1 MSDKSVVIIGAGM
14 AGLSAAYDLKRAGW
28 HVTVLEARSRVGGRV
43 YSLRDFS
50 NGLVAEGGGEYID
63 EHHTRMIALAKQ
75 FNLSLGK
82 VGSWQGQNGDWG
94 AYENKAGRLTDES
107 LWGINLETEFEKMW
121 SALAELGKQV
131 ADPSNPVDGLNAR
144 ELDAKNSL
152 EWINTQDAHPLARK
166 MFVNHIRSEFTC
178 EPENFS
184 LLDLARNAALYYS
197 DPSSWP
203 AAYRIIGGNDLLPRA
218 IASQI
223 PDLHLNAV
231 VTSINIQPEQVT
243 VTYKHV
249 DSFHTI
255 RASHAILAVPLTV
268 ARMIDFNSSLP
279 AAHQKLVNE
288 ISYGA
293 VTKVMI
299 EYRKRF
305 WLEKGWNG
313 RLSTDLPIV
322 YTWDATNHLEGHHGI
337 LTAYTGGMPGAE
349 LSRLS
354 DEERTKIAVSVIEKL
369 FPGSSEL
376 IVHTATIAWVNEPFT
391 RCSYM
396 AYAPNEVTTHWKAL
410 FTPAGRL
417 QFAGEHA
424 TVIQGF
430 MEGAVESGQRAA
442 KNIIMSAQE

>member
-1 MSDKSVVIIGAGM
+1 MSDKSVIIIGAGM
-14 AGLSAAYDLKRAGW
+14 AGLSAAYDLQRAGW
-28 HVTVLEARSRVGGRV
+28 QVTVLEARGRVGGRV

-94 AYENKAGRLTDES
+94 AYENKAGRLNDES

-131 ADPSNPVDGLNAR
+131 VDSSNPVDGPNAH

-152 EWINTQDAHPLARK
+152 EWINAQKAHPLARK

-203 AAYRIIGGNDLLPRA
+203 VAYRIIGGNDLLPQA
-218 IASQI
+218 IAGKL
-223 PDLHLNAV
+223 PDLRLSAV
-231 VTSINIQPEQVT
+231 VTSINIQPEEVI
-243 VTYKHV
+243 VKYKHV

-255 RASHAILAVPLTV
+255 RASHAILAIPLTV

-322 YTWDATNHLEGHHGI
+322 YTWDATNHLEGEHGI
-337 LTAYTGGMPGAE
+337 LTAYTGGAPGAE
-349 LSRLS
+349 LSKLS
-354 DEERTKIAVSVIEKL
+354 DEKRTKTAVSVIERL

-391 RCSYM
+391 CCSYM
-396 AYAPNEVTTHWKAL
+396 AYAPNEVTTHWQTL
-410 FTPAGRL
+410 FTPAGRF

-442 KNIIMSAQE
+442 KNIIMSVRG

>member
-1 MSDKSVVIIGAGM
+1 
-14 AGLSAAYDLKRAGW
+14 
-28 HVTVLEARSRVGGRV
+28 
-43 YSLRDFS
+43 
-50 NGLVAEGGGEYID
+50 
-63 EHHTRMIALAKQ
+63 
-75 FNLSLGK
+75 
-82 VGSWQGQNGDWG
+82 
-94 AYENKAGRLTDES
+94 
-107 LWGINLETEFEKMW
+107 W
-121 SALAELGKQV
+121 SALANLGKQV

-144 ELDAKNSL
+144 ELDAENSL
-152 EWINTQDAHPLARK
+152 EWINTQKAHPLARK

-203 AAYRIIGGNDLLPRA
+203 VAYRIIGGNDLLPQA
-218 IASQI
+218 IASQL

-231 VTSINIQPEQVT
+231 VTSINIQPEEVT

-255 RASHAILAVPLTV
+255 QASHAILAIPLTV

-322 YTWDATNHLEGHHGI
+322 YTWDATNHLEGEHGI
-337 LTAYTGGMPGAE
+337 LTAYTGGAPGAE
-349 LSRLS
+349 LSKLS
-354 DEERTKIAVSVIEKL
+354 DEERTKTAVSVIEKL

-396 AYAPNEVTTHWKAL
+396 AYAPNEVTAHWQAL
-410 FTPAGRL
+410 FSPAGRL

-442 KNIIMSAQE
+442 KNIIMSMQG